1 VGAALKPPVHF
12 ISRLF
17 QLFSSVLRTL
27 ILGGTTF
34 DHIVTL
40 PELPAPRPQTIH
52 QVCFHE
58 GSGSTG
64 AGKALA
70 LTKLGL
76 PVTLYSAVGDDVYGR
91 HVRSDLRAQGVTAR
105 YVLDPAGTERHV
117 NLMDAQGRRISLFI
131 TQASSTLTFDQAEV
145 AALIQASECVVLNI
159 IPYCQT
165 LIPLLDGYTHPI
177 WTDLHDYDG
186 RNPYHQPFIDAAQ
199 YVHLSSDSLPDF
211 RPVMQ
216 RLRAAGKRL
225 VVCTHGAAGATL
237 LTAEGQW
244 LEQAAVPAAAVIDS
258 NGAGDN
264 FFAGFLY
271 GFLQQERLPKCLQYG
286 ALCGSWC
293 VGALGLV
300 DPRLSGPGL
309 EHAWQQQFGNQ

>member
-1 VGAALKPPVHF
+1 MQHP
-12 ISRLF
+12 
-17 QLFSSVLRTL
+17 L

-52 QVCFHE
+52 QAPFHE
-58 GSGSTG
+58 GTGSTG

-76 PVTLYSAVGDDVYGR
+76 PATLYSAVGDDAYGR
-91 HVRSDLRAQGVTAR
+91 HIRADLRAQGVAAH
-105 YVLDPAGTERHV
+105 YLLDPAGTERHV
-117 NLMDAQGRRISLFI
+117 NLMDARGQRISLFI
-131 TQASSTLTFDQAEV
+131 TQASPELAFEEAEL
-145 AALIQASECVVLNI
+145 AGLLEASSCVVLNI
-159 IPYCQT
+159 ISYCRAF
-165 LIPLLDGYTHPI
+165 ISLLTGYPRPI

-199 YVHLSSDSLPDF
+199 YIHLSSDNLPDY

-225 VVCTHGAAGATL
+225 IVCTHGAAGATL

-244 LEQAAVPAAAVIDS
+244 LEQAAVPAPTVVDS

-271 GFLQQERLPKCLQYG
+271 GWLREEPVQKCLQYG

-293 VGALGLV
+293 VGAPGLV
-300 DPRLSGPGL
+300 DPQLSRPRL
-309 EHAWQQQFGNQ
+309 EQAWQQHFGA

>member
-1 VGAALKPPVHF
+1 M
-12 ISRLF
+12 S
-17 QLFSSVLRTL
+17 RTL

-40 PELPAPRPQTIH
+40 PELPAPQPQTIH
-52 QVCFHE
+52 QAPFHE
-58 GSGSTG
+58 GTGSTG

-76 PVTLYSAVGDDVYGR
+76 PTTLYSAVGDDAYGR
-91 HVRSDLRAQGVTAR
+91 HIMANLQAQGVDAH
-105 YVLDPAGTERHV
+105 YVPDPAGTERHI

-131 TQASSTLTFDQAEV
+131 TQASPALAFDHAQV
-145 AALIQASECVVLNI
+145 TGLIRNSACVVLNI
-159 IPYCQT
+159 ISYCQA
-165 LIPLLDGYTHPI
+165 LIPLLRDYPHPI

-186 RNPYHQPFIDAAQ
+186 HNPYHQPFIEAAH
-199 YVHLSSDSLPDF
+199 YIHLSSDNLPDY

-216 RLRAAGKRL
+216 QLRAAGKHL

-237 LTAEGQW
+237 LTAQGQW
-244 LEQAAVPAAAVIDS
+244 LEQAAVPAPAVVDS

-271 GFLQQERLPKCLQYG
+271 GFLRQEPPQKCLQYG

-293 VGALGLV
+293 IGAFGLV
-300 DPRLSGPGL
+300 DPQLSSSRL
-309 EHAWQQQFGNQ
+309 EAAWQEHFGNA

>member
-1 VGAALKPPVHF
+1 M
-12 ISRLF
+12 
-17 QLFSSVLRTL
+17 LRTL

-52 QVCFHE
+52 QAPFHE
-58 GSGSTG
+58 GTGSTG

-76 PVTLYSAVGDDVYGR
+76 PAALYSAVGDDAYG
-91 HVRSDLRAQGVTAR
+91 HHITADLQAQGVAAH
-105 YVLDPAGTERHV
+105 YVLDPAGTERHI
-117 NLMDAQGRRISLFI
+117 NLMDARGRRISLFI
-131 TQASSTLTFDQAEV
+131 TQSSPELAFDHAQVSE
-145 AALIQASECVVLNI
+145 LIRNSECVVLNI
-159 IPYCQT
+159 IGYCRQ
-165 LIPLLDGYTHPI
+165 LIPLLRGYPHPI

-186 RNPYHQPFIDAAQ
+186 RNPYHQPFIEAAQ
-199 YVHLSSDSLPDF
+199 YIHLSSDSLPDY
-211 RPVMQ
+211 RAVMQ
-216 RLRAAGKRL
+216 QLRAAGKRL

-237 LTAEGQW
+237 LTAAGQW
-244 LEQAAVPAAAVIDS
+244 LEQAAVPAPVVVDS

-271 GFLQQERLPKCLQYG
+271 GFLRQEPAQKCLQYG

-293 VGALGLV
+293 VGAPGLV
-300 DPRLSGPGL
+300 APQLTSPRLEEG
-309 EHAWQQQFGNQ
+309 WQQHFGNA

>member
-1 VGAALKPPVHF
+1 MAPILV
-12 ISRLF
+12 
-17 QLFSSVLRTL
+17 
-27 ILGGTTF
+27 LGGTSF

-40 PELPAPRPQTIH
+40 PELPAPQPRTIH
-52 QVCFHE
+52 QAPFHE
-58 GSGSTG
+58 GTGSTG

-76 PVTLYSAVGDDVYGR
+76 PTTLYSAVGDDAYGR
-91 HVRSDLRAQGVTAR
+91 HIVADLQAQGVRAH
-105 YVLDPAGTERHV
+105 YVVDPAGTERHI
-117 NLMDAQGRRISLFI
+117 NLMDARGQRISLFI
-131 TQASSTLTFDQAEV
+131 TQSSPQLAFDQAQV
-145 AALIQASECVVLNI
+145 MALLQDSACLVLNI
-159 IPYCQT
+159 LSYCKQ
-165 LIPLLDGYTHPI
+165 LIPLLAGYPHPI

-186 RNPYHQPFIDAAQ
+186 HNPYHQPFIEVAH
-199 YVHLSSDSLPDF
+199 YVHLSSDTLPDY

-216 RLRAAGKRL
+216 QLRAAGKRL

-244 LEQAAVPAAAVIDS
+244 LEQAAVPARVLVDS

-271 GFLQQERLPKCLQYG
+271 GWLHQEPAQKCLQYG

-293 VGALGLV
+293 VGAPGLV
-300 DPRLSGPGL
+300 APQLTYLLL
-309 EHAWQQQFGNQ
+309 EQSWQQHFGNA

>member
-1 VGAALKPPVHF
+1 M
-12 ISRLF
+12 
-17 QLFSSVLRTL
+17 LRTL

-40 PELPAPRPQTIH
+40 PELPAPLPQTIH
-52 QVCFHE
+52 RAPFHE
-58 GSGSTG
+58 GTGSTG

-76 PVTLYSAVGDDVYGR
+76 PVTLYSAVGDDAYGR
-91 HVRSDLRAQGVTAR
+91 HIVADLRAQGVEAY
-105 YVLDPAGTERHV
+105 YVLDPAGTERHI

-131 TQASSTLTFDQAEV
+131 TQASPTLAFDHAQV
-145 AALIQASECVVLNI
+145 AGLIRASACVVLNI
-159 IPYCQT
+159 ISYCQP
-165 LIPLLDGYTHPI
+165 LIPLLRDYPHPI

-186 RNPYHQPFIDAAQ
+186 HNPYHQPFIEAAQ
-199 YVHLSSDSLPDF
+199 YIHLSSDNLPDY

-216 RLRAAGKRL
+216 QLRAAGKLL

-237 LTAEGQW
+237 LTAAGQW
-244 LEQAAVPAAAVIDS
+244 LEQAAVPAPAVVDS

-271 GFLQQERLPKCLQYG
+271 GFLRQEPAQKCLQYG

-300 DPRLSGPGL
+300 DPQLSSPRL
-309 EHAWQQQFGNQ
+309 EQAWQQHFGNS

>member
-1 VGAALKPPVHF
+1 M
-12 ISRLF
+12 
-17 QLFSSVLRTL
+17 LRTL

-40 PELPAPRPQTIH
+40 PELPAPHPQTIH
-52 QVCFHE
+52 RAPFHE
-58 GSGSTG
+58 GTGSTG

-76 PVTLYSAVGDDVYGR
+76 PVTLYSAVGDDAYGR
-91 HVRSDLRAQGVTAR
+91 HIQSDLRAQGVAAR

-131 TQASSTLTFDQAEV
+131 TQASPALAFDQAEV
-145 AALIQASECVVLNI
+145 AALIQDSGCVVLNI
-159 IPYCQT
+159 IPYCQP
-165 LIPLLDGYTHPI
+165 LIPLLRGYVPPL

-186 RNPYHQPFIDAAQ
+186 RNPYHQPFIDAAP
-199 YVHLSSDSLPDF
+199 YIHLSSDNLPNF

-244 LEQAAVPAAAVIDS
+244 LEQAAVPAPAVVDS

-271 GFLQQERLPKCLQYG
+271 GFLRREPLQKCLQYG

-293 VGALGLV
+293 VGAWGLV
-300 DPRLSGPGL
+300 DPQLSSDRL
-309 EHAWQQQFGNQ
+309 EQAWQEHFGNSAAR

>member
-1 VGAALKPPVHF
+1 MMH
-12 ISRLF
+12 
-17 QLFSSVLRTL
+17 TL

-40 PELPAPRPQTIH
+40 PELPAPQPQTIH
-52 QVCFHE
+52 RAPFHE
-58 GSGSTG
+58 GTGSTG

-70 LTKLGL
+70 LTKLGV
-76 PVTLYSAVGDDVYGR
+76 PNVLYSAVGDDAYG
-91 HVRSDLRAQGVTAR
+91 HHIQADLRAQGVEAH
-105 YVLDPAGTERHV
+105 YVMDPVGTERHV
-117 NLMDAQGRRISLFI
+117 NLMDAQGQRISMFI
-131 TQASSTLTFDQAEV
+131 TQASTTLPFDQAEV
-145 AALIQASECVVLNI
+145 AALIKGSACVVLNI
-159 IPYCQT
+159 IPYCQP
-165 LIPLLDGYTHPI
+165 LIPLLQDYPHPI

-186 RNPYHQPFIDAAQ
+186 HNPYHQPFIAAAQ
-199 YVHLSSDSLPDF
+199 YIHLSSDNLPDY
-211 RPVMQ
+211 RPVMEQ
-216 RLRAAGKRL
+216 LRAAGKRL

-244 LEQAAVPAAAVIDS
+244 LEQPAVPAPALVDS

-271 GFLQQERLPKCLQYG
+271 GFLREEPWQKCLQYG

-300 DPRLSGPGL
+300 DAQLSSSWL
-309 EHAWQQQFGNQ
+309 EKAWHHHFGNA